1 MKSSAEIERPGLS
14 RGQVEQ
20 FIQQGFIKVEAAFS
34 REIAAE
40 ARALLWQLTG
50 CDPQDPSTWTLPVVR
65 LGDCAQEPFRAAVNT
80 GALHAAFDQ
89 LVGPGQWLPR
99 QSLGG
104 FPIRFPHLDDP
115 GDSGWHVDAS
125 FPPDNPSSHYFEW
138 RINIQSRE
146 RALLMLFLFSDVDEQ
161 DAPTRIRIGSHL
173 RVAPARAG
181 RNNWNVIHGAGCNGR
196 SSDSGSARD
205 HGHRS
210 GRHSLPVPS
219 ISGPRSAADS
229 RNQGQISRSATVAS
243 ARWLRSHPAVCRTCA
258 GCTGNRVRVGALL
271 NIKGSRTHSDSLAS
285 PAE

>member
-80 GALHAAFDQ
+80 GVLHAAFDQ

-173 RVAPARAG
+173 RVARLLAPAGITGMSFMELAATVDQATADLPETTATGAAG
-181 RNNWNVIHGAGCNGR
+181 TVYLCHPFLVHAAQPIRGTKVRFLAQPPLPLRGGFDLTRPFAELAPVAQAIVFGLGR
-196 SSDSGSARD
+196 S
-205 HGHRS
+205 
-210 GRHSLPVPS
+210 
-219 ISGPRSAADS
+219 
-229 RNQGQISRSATVAS
+229 
-243 ARWLRSHPAVCRTCA
+243 
-258 GCTGNRVRVGALL
+258 
-271 NIKGSRTHSDSLAS
+271 
-285 PAE
+285 